1 MSSVCF
7 VCAFIVVV
15 VVVVVVVILFSL
27 LFVCPCQIER
37 EEQLPH

>member
-7 VCAFIVVV
+7 VCVFIVV